1 MNHNEDNTYHNSKIN
16 DDRIN
21 DDDMHDD
28 GNHDDEIDNYMHDD
42 MDNDMD
48 NDDIDFLD
56 DLDLDNLNNDI
67 LSKSDC
73 VCTDKRDASEI
84 TLKTVNDVSLVNEI
98 SKLDPNKDINVFG
111 ITHNDFLPNVDAM
124 NKASTMESL
133 TESQIY
139 TLLEEDNNNDT
150 FHIEDNHNINHG
162 TRVSTN
168 MDTGT
173 DNRNDTTA
181 DTYASADVINT
192 PLYTELDERKY
203 ISLIKDYILNY
214 DSTDRTNYNY
224 DEYQR
229 KVLFA
234 NINVNTLKWFIK
246 KINIDLIEPR
256 LRHIKNKLVDATK
269 ILSKNVT
276 RAIYYIIFGNKSLSL
291 RYILKV
297 GEVLHY
303 IYDGLSRLSGNYTLE
318 KPVKRMT
325 KLYNDIIDT
334 FNKKF
339 N

>member
-1 MNHNEDNTYHNSKIN
+1 MNHNEDNTYHNSKTN
-16 DDRIN
+16 DDGIN
-21 DDDMHDD
+21 DD
-28 GNHDDEIDNYMHDD
+28 GNHDDEIDNDMHDD
-42 MDNDMD
+42 V
-48 NDDIDFLD
+48 DDIDFLD

-67 LSKSDC
+67 LPKSDC
-73 VCTDKRDASEI
+73 VCTDERDASEI

-98 SKLDPNKDINVFG
+98 SKLDPTKDVNVFG

-124 NKASTMESL
+124 NKASTMEPL
-133 TESQIY
+133 TESQID
-139 TLLEEDNNNDT
+139 TLLEEDNSDT

-173 DNRNDTTA
+173 GNRNDTPA
-181 DTYASADVINT
+181 DTGTDTSADVIDT

-297 GEVLHY
+297 GEALHY

-334 FNKKF
+334 FNEKF